1 MIQLQS
7 QTRWQARSAVG
18 RRGRIKTAAFVTSV
32 ALTAQILSACSS
44 SRSFPEDSFAA
55 YPNLND
61 PTPKAGV
68 SADQVA
74 QIKAELIQ
82 ARDDQERIATQQQT
96 PH

>member
-1 MIQLQS
+1 MIQIQS
-7 QTRWQARSAVG
+7 QIRWPARSAVG
-18 RRGRIKTAAFVTSV
+18 RRGRTRTAAFVASV

-44 SRSFPEDSFAA
+44 SRSFPEDGFTA

-61 PTPKAGV
+61 PTPTARV